1 MKLVA
6 ISDIHGFLLED
17 LPAGDLLTISGDVC
31 PVDDSHHPVHQRHW
45 IDRKFLPYL
54 DKMIQSGQYKDIV
67 FIAGNHDFGLEKYN
81 YTGLFKSATY
91 LNNSGATYKKINFW
105 GSPISPNFNGWAF
118 GKERGDELMAH
129 WKKIPDNTNV
139 LITHGPP
146 YGVLDRLARSQ
157 IDVGDYDL
165 LERIKQLKKLKLHVF
180 GHIHE
185 GYGTEDKLGFNCVN
199 ASFLNENY
207 ICGHN
212 PTIVVDI

>member
-1 MKLVA
+1 MKIACSADWHRQHAFLDAPKADVLVV
-6 ISDIHGFLLED
+6 
-17 LPAGDLLTISGDVC
+17 AGDYDILGTDEQC
-31 PVDDSHHPVHQRHW
+31 
-45 IDRKFLPYL
+45 FYL
-54 DKMIQSGQYKDIV
+54 CIELDNQFKKLSKKYKKIF
-67 FIAGNHDFGLEKYN
+67 FIAGNHDFGLEKYD
-81 YTGLFKSATY
+81 LSKIFKHATY
-91 LNNSGATYKKINFW
+91 LNDSGAKYKGINFW
-105 GSPISPNFNGWAF
+105 GSPISPEFNDWAF
-118 GKERGDELMAH
+118 GKKRGDELMEH

-146 YGVLDRLARSQ
+146 YGVLDRLVPSQ

-165 LERIKQLKKLKLHVF
+165 LEKIKRLKDLKLHVF

-185 GYGTEDKLGFNCVN
+185 EHGIEDKLGFPCVN

>member
-1 MKLVA
+1 MKIACSADWHRQHSFFDAPKADILVV
-6 ISDIHGFLLED
+6 
-17 LPAGDLLTISGDVC
+17 AGDYDILGNEEQVFYHCQELEM
-31 PVDDSHHPVHQRHW
+31 QFE
-45 IDRKFLPYL
+45 KL
-54 DKMIQSGQYKDIV
+54 KKKYKKIF

-91 LNNSGATYKKINFW
+91 LNDSGATYKKVNFW

-129 WKKIPDNTNV
+129 WKTVPDNTNV